1 MQVVART
8 DVGKIREVNED
19 YIFFN
24 NTYSNGL
31 TIAIVADGMGGHLAG
46 EIASKTAVDRVRQIL
61 EPKFVSNLSI
71 EEYKSLLEE
80 AFLEANNCVYDLS
93 IKNKEYSGMG
103 TTLIVAIITNEW
115 LIVAHIGDSRAYL
128 INENNYIHLTKDHT
142 LVNELLLKG
151 QITEEEALVH
161 PQRNVLTRALGTDQ
175 KIAFDLVKVDWVK
188 NQTLFLCS
196 DGLNNYVP
204 DNKIFKTINDKSLSL
219 EKIADILLSDAIN
232 AGGEDNISLIIVK
245 NA

>member
-8 DVGKIREVNED
+8 DVGKIRDVNED
-19 YIFFN
+19 YIFCN
-24 NTYSNGL
+24 NTYLNGL

-46 EIASKTAVDRVRQIL
+46 EIASKTAVDKVRQIL
-61 EPKFVSNLSI
+61 EPKLATNLSI

-80 AFLEANNCVYDLS
+80 AILEANNCVYNLS
-93 IKNKEYSGMG
+93 LNNKEYSGMG
-103 TTLIVAIITNEW
+103 TTLIIAIITIDW

-128 INENNYIHLTKDHT
+128 INENNYVHLTKDHT
-142 LVNELLLKG
+142 LVNELLLNG

-175 KIAFDLVKVDWVK
+175 KVEFDLVKVDWKK

-204 DNKIFKTINDKSLSL
+204 DNKIFKTISNRSLSI
-219 EKIADILLSDAIN
+219 EKMADTLLLDAIN

-245 NA
+245 NT